1 MAAES
6 DAPKA
11 RRLSAT
17 RSAGLLPLAIG
28 VASAVALTGA
38 AFFTV
43 DAAGCG
49 GPAQYIRHDNHVE
62 LVGGCVDGSE
72 LSPASPAEEAAAHH
86 PAPNVHPLPSS
97 YRP

>member
-1 MAAES
+1 MARAEN
-6 DAPKA
+6 ATTA
-11 RRLSAT
+11 RRMRAT
-17 RSAGLLPLAIG
+17 RSAGVLPLVLG

-38 AFFTV
+38 AYFTV

-49 GPAQYIRHDNHVE
+49 GQAQYIRHDNHVE

-72 LSPASPAEEAAAHH
+72 LPAAPAEQQEAVHH
-86 PAPNVHPLPSS
+86 SIHKAGPQPSS

>member
-6 DAPKA
+6 DAPKV
-11 RRLSAT
+11 RRPSAT
-17 RSAGLLPLAIG
+17 RSAGLLPLVVG
-28 VASAVALTGA
+28 VVSAVALTGA
-38 AFFTV
+38 AFVTV

-49 GPAQYIRHDNHVE
+49 GTAQYIRHDNHVE

-72 LSPASPAEEAAAHH
+72 LSPASPAEEAAAHQ
-86 PAPNVHPLPSS
+86 PARNAHPLPSS

>member
-17 RSAGLLPLAIG
+17 RSAGLLPLVIG
-28 VASAVALTGA
+28 VVSAVALTGA
-38 AFFTV
+38 AYFTV

-49 GPAQYIRHDNHVE
+49 GHPQYIRHDNHVE
-62 LVGGCVDGSE
+62 LVGGCIDGSE
-72 LSPASPAEEAAAHH
+72 LPAGPAEQQEAIHRS
-86 PAPNVHPLPSS
+86 VHTAGPQPSS